1 MTFTL
6 DSLKDSLL
14 KMDTLIEKENQ
25 ILIEELNLPNWFDSR
40 THYLYLPMHMKEKF
54 KDQDLPDFMRFSDS
68 VPFDQMFVA
77 AKDLYTNY
85 WSFQ

>member
-14 KMDTLIEKENQ
+14 KMDTLIEKENR
-25 ILIEELNLPNWFDSR
+25 ILIEEMNLPEWFDSR
-40 THYLYLPMHMKEKF
+40 THYIYLPTHMKENF
-54 KDQDLPDFMRFSDS
+54 KGQDLPDFMRFSDS

-77 AKDLYTNY
+77 QKDLHTNY
-85 WSFQ
+85 WSSK